1 MRHLLLIAVLVATSL
16 ASLAMP
22 ASADDR
28 VWLTGVV
35 LASDGRPL
43 SNAIVAVYDDKQR
56 VVDHAKTDED
66 GRYALLVSTKDVHLN
81 GGGGKGFFH
90 QVTSGVSR
98 LVGGVAGIA
107 ALPVRAGMK
116 AAAAAMPATDPIT
129 RAQIAAASSVADLA
143 VRSVVPEGRP
153 AKSNVPAYKRPGALL
168 MKVSCEGHAGVVG
181 AAQVYWME
189 EELTKIGDNEKKNII
204 AWVDPVKLAPE
215 TSKADSEIGSRNL
228 YFTEARISP
237 TIAERGQTVRI
248 DVAIPTPHE
257 PRTPI
262 IVVARHQPTG
272 QFIELRPVGQDRY
285 SGEFVV
291 DKRFPLNDQAVVV
304 VAYAEQRE
312 GAGRDKKVEEAL
324 VGAGCFDPRKEY
336 VYNPL
341 LAASRNRAI
350 QMLTVVGPGK
360 R

>member
-1 MRHLLLIAVLVATSL
+1 MRHSFLLAALLVTSL

-22 ASADDR
+22 ACADDR

-43 SNAIVAVYDDKQR
+43 SNAVVAVYDDKQK

-66 GRYALLVSTKDVHLN
+66 GRYALLVSTKDVHL
-81 GGGGKGFFH
+81 GGGSKGFFH

-116 AAAAAMPATDPIT
+116 AAAAALPATDPIT

-143 VRSVVPEGRP
+143 MRAVVPEGHP
-153 AKSNVPAYKRPGALL
+153 AKSNVPPHKRPGAFL
-168 MKVSCEGHAGVVG
+168 MKVSRDGHSGVVG
-181 AAQVYWME
+181 TAQVYWME
-189 EELTKIGDNEKKNII
+189 EEVTKIGDNEKKNII
-204 AWVDPVKLAPE
+204 AWVDPVKLAPD

-237 TIAERGQTVRI
+237 TIAERGQTIRI
-248 DVAIPTPHE
+248 DVTIPTPQE

-262 IVVARHQPTG
+262 IVVARHQPSG
-272 QFIELRPVGQDRY
+272 QLFELRPTGRDRY
-285 SGEFVV
+285 TGEFVV

-312 GAGRDKKVEEAL
+312 GAGRDKKVEDAL
-324 VGAGCFDPRKEY
+324 AGAGCFDPKKEY
-336 VYNPL
+336 IYNPL
-341 LAASRNRAI
+341 LAASRNRAL
-350 QMLTVVGPGK
+350 QMLTVVGSGK